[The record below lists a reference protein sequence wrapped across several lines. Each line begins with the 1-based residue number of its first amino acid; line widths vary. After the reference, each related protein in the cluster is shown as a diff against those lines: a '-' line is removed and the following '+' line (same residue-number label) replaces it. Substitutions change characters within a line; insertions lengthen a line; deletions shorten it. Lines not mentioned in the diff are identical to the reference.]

1 MPMGLFALHKYD
13 KRGAAVNQPID
24 IIMNDLAHQFRR
36 AHDLDM
42 LCGLEESNSLIV
54 ATFRDTTKNFII
66 DAVVKHI
73 NIKYGTH
80 VHAARSELNPKIVEV
95 WHKKICT

>member
-1 MPMGLFALHKYD
+1 MA
-13 KRGAAVNQPID
+13 D
-24 IIMNDLAHQFRR
+24 IVHQFRR

-42 LCGLEESNSLIV
+42 LSGLEESSSRLV
-54 ATFRDTTKNFII
+54 ATFSDTTKNFIV